1 MTAPPAG
8 VLEELDGGPIRP
20 RPPAAVAAWPRA
32 MASASILAG
41 TRPRLWAFALLG
53 FLARGGLV
61 VLVVPMLVL
70 PTFIGLSNTVGPT
83 SVTAAGP
90 TPRLVAMIA
99 TWLAIGIAA
108 IVGGTLVASAAEIA
122 LYRATV
128 APQEG
133 DPPGGDD
140 SPDVRGS
147 ARSWRRPVRRV
158 ATVRLALLVPVGA
171 ALAVAVPPWVQVGYD
186 ELVLPSN
193 LAVPFPIRVVA
204 GAPWATAAVIV
215 TWLACEVLGGLAARR
230 IVLRGS
236 SIGGALVGA
245 IADVVSAPVTTFLT
259 FVVAIAGTLLVVVPA
274 VMLVAAAWDGAR
286 IALVD
291 DTDVVSVLGSTL
303 VLVVAWAACLLVAGI
318 AAAWRSALWTAEA
331 ARHRRT
337 G

>member
-20 RPPAAVAAWPRA
+20 RPAADAAAWPRA
-32 MASASILAG
+32 MASASILAVS
-41 TRPRLWAFALLG
+41 RPRLWAFALLG

-61 VLVVPMLVL
+61 ALVVPMLVL
-70 PTFIGLSNTVGPT
+70 PTFVGLSNTIGPT

-90 TPRLVAMIA
+90 TPRLIAMIA
-99 TWLAIGIAA
+99 TWLAVGIAA
-108 IVGGTLVASAAEIA
+108 IVGGTLVACAAEIA

-128 APQEG
+128 APPEG

-193 LAVPFPIRVVA
+193 LAVPFPVRVVA

-215 TWLACEVLGGLAARR
+215 TWLACEVVGGLATRHAA
-230 IVLRGS
+230 IGGS
-236 SIGGALVGA
+236 SIGGALVA
-245 IADVVSAPVTTFLT
+245 AMADVVRAPIATLLT
-259 FVVAIAGTLLVVVPA
+259 IVVAVAGTLLVIVPA
-274 VMLVAAAWDGAR
+274 VMLVAGAWDRAR

-291 DTDVVSVLGSTL
+291 GADVVSVLGWTF
-303 VLVVAWAACLLVAGI
+303 VLVVVWAACLLVAGV

-331 ARHRRT
+331 ARHPRA

>member
-20 RPPAAVAAWPRA
+20 RPSAAVAAWPRA

-128 APQEG
+128 APPEG
-133 DPPGGDD
+133 DPPAGDD

>member
-20 RPPAAVAAWPRA
+20 RPPAAAAAWPRA

-193 LAVPFPIRVVA
+193 LAVPFPVRVVA

-291 DTDVVSVLGSTL
+291 DTDVVS
-303 VLVVAWAACLLVAGI
+303 
-318 AAAWRSALWTAEA
+318 
-331 ARHRRT
+331 
-337 G
+337 

>member
-1 MTAPPAG
+1 MTTPPAG

-20 RPPAAVAAWPRA
+20 RSAADAAAWHRA
-32 MASASILAG
+32 MASASILAAS
-41 TRPRLWAFALLG
+41 RSRLWAFALVG

-99 TWLAIGIAA
+99 TWLAIAIGA
-108 IVGGTLVASAAEIA
+108 IVGGTLVASASEVA
-122 LYRATV
+122 LYRTTV
-128 APQEG
+128 APSEG
-133 DPPGGDD
+133 GPRDGAVW
-140 SPDVRGS
+140 PDMRAS

-158 ATVRLALLVPVGA
+158 ATVRLALLGPVGV
-171 ALAVAVPPWVQVGYD
+171 ALAVAVPAWVQVGYN

-193 LAVPFPIRVVA
+193 LAVPLPLRVIA

-215 TWLACEVLGGLAARR
+215 AWLACEVLGGLATRR
-230 IVLRGS
+230 IALGGM

-245 IADVVSAPVTTFLT
+245 IADVLRAPVATLLTT
-259 FVVAIAGTLLVVVPA
+259 VVAIAGSLLVVVPA
-274 VMLVAAAWDGAR
+274 VMLVASAWDRAR

-291 DTDVVSVLGSTL
+291 GADVVSVLGSTL
-303 VLVVAWAACLLVAGI
+303 VLVVAWAASLLVAGI

-331 ARHRRT
+331 ARRPRA

>member
-1 MTAPPAG
+1 VTAPPAG

-158 ATVRLALLVPVGA
+158 ATVRLALRVPVGA

-193 LAVPFPIRVVA
+193 LAVPFPVRVVA